1 MSEQRHTSGARRVV
15 ARFPEPVM
23 AHMAKARLEEEGIPA
38 FVRDAHTIGIQWLY
52 SIALG
57 GVRVEVDE
65 QDEERAKELLQ
76 TDFSEQLTEEQWSG
90 HAHPDLRCPRCG
102 SDDVVR
108 SGLSPRTGLMSL
120 LKWTPFSSSRRKL
133 TCRTCGRIWT
143 Q

>member
-1 MSEQRHTSGARRVV
+1 MSEQRHTRGARRVV
-15 ARFPEPVM
+15 ARFPEPIM

-57 GVRVEVDE
+57 GVRVEVEE
-65 QDEERAKELLQ
+65 QYAEKAKALLQ
-76 TDFSEQLTEEQWSG
+76 KDMSEQLTEEQWSG
-90 HAHPDLRCPRCG
+90 QVHPDLRCPRCG

-108 SGLSPRTGLMSL
+108 SGLSPRTGLLSL
-120 LKWTPFSSSRRKL
+120 LKWTPFSSSRKR
-133 TCRTCGRIWT
+133 TCRTCGRTWT

>member
-1 MSEQRHTSGARRVV
+1 MSEQKHRNGSRRVV

-23 AHMAKARLEEEGIPA
+23 AHMAKARLEAEGIPA

-57 GVRVEVDE
+57 GVRVEVE
-65 QDEERAKELLQ
+65 EHDEERALDLLR
-76 TDFSEQLTEEQWSG
+76 TDMSEELTEEHWSG

-102 SDDVVR
+102 SEEIVR
-108 SGLSPRTGLMSL
+108 SVPRLRTGLRSL
-120 LKWTPFSSSRRKL
+120 LKLIPGSPQRTS
-133 TCRTCGRIWT
+133 TCRSCGRTWT